1 MSFKFEILEN
11 ENKNTLVLSSD
22 KEIYN
27 TRVVFNDDSKSE
39 QFPLVKQLFFL
50 PFVKSITLDKHLILI
65 EKLDFLDWKD
75 VQEEVI
81 DQIEKFLNDGGL
93 IYQVNNPVTIYAEST
108 PNPNVIKFVANKKL
122 VNIAHEFKT
131 SESANYCF
139 IAKALFNHDFVK
151 EIYIDFNFISVTI
164 NEKFSWDEFTMQIRE
179 FILSYIKDGNQI
191 IDSSYDVQNST
202 SEGID
207 QSNMDEISKKIS
219 ALIDEQIKPAV
230 ASDGGNI
237 LFQSYDNESMEV
249 KVILQG
255 ACSGC
260 PSSTY
265 TLKNGI
271 ETMLKDFLPGKISN
285 VVAIN
290 G

>member
-1 MSFKFEILEN
+1 MDFKFEILEN
-11 ENKNTLVLSSD
+11 EDKNTLVLSSD

-27 TRVVFNDDSKSE
+27 SRVVFNDDSKSE

-139 IAKALFNHDFVK
+139 IAKALFNHDFIK